1 MGLLCVVLFLQ
12 VSHKAHLEPVDI
24 LDVPKDDFQL
34 VIVEHVYAFPAL
46 TQIPLQQNQPQITAR
61 PSLIKV
67 FNWQL
72 SLLVQMPLKTSPILK
87 SLPRGT
93 NGCTTRICFGASQN

>member
-1 MGLLCVVLFLQ
+1 MGVLCVVLFLQ

-46 TQIPLQQNQPQITAR
+46 TQIPLQQNQPRITAR
-61 PSLIKV
+61 PSLIRLL
-67 FNWQL
+67 NWQL
-72 SLLVQMPLKTSPILK
+72 SLLGRMLLKTPPILK
-87 SLPRGT
+87 SIPRGT
-93 NGCTTRICFGASQN
+93 NGCTTASQN